1 MKLEK
6 LSNVINMKNV
16 SILFSGNSGDGIQS
30 LGKQF
35 TLNCFLGKN
44 SNYLNSSSEFPS
56 EIRTYNNT
64 IESLSSFKVNF
75 GYKNVVLPSHKYD
88 VLVVFNASA
97 LRANIANLKNGGIII
112 AEESGFLANKL
123 KLAGYTE
130 NPFKL
135 RKDGIQRYVV
145 YLLNVNKY
153 LTRLNKYKYLTKYS
167 KNMLVL
173 GFLSYLFNLKPN
185 NPLKG
190 ELKNQRNYHLFKWGY
205 ELGKNKIINQIEVS
219 KINNK
224 KSNDTVLNGNKAIVF
239 GIFKASQISKV
250 PIFYS
255 YYPITPATSILNY
268 INKYKK
274 YSKYCIKTFLSEDEM
289 SSISCSIGASYT
301 GALGVTATSG
311 PGMSLMLEGIGLCFM
326 LELPLLIINVQRA
339 GPSTGL
345 PTKTEQSDL
354 LQALYGCHGETN
366 IPVLAAKSVGNC
378 FNISFIACKIAL
390 EYMTPVVL
398 LSDFYLANSFA
409 LWPLQNMEYLENI
422 ICNYP
427 LHKKKYSPY
436 ERNKNKVRF
445 WGIPGKIKCTNIIGG
460 LEKKNLIGDVSFDSQ
475 NHELMVKLRKN
486 KINNIR
492 YYLPKQ
498 KINVGKNHGK
508 ILIIS
513 WGSTYKI
520 IKNAVQI
527 LISTGYSVSN
537 SHFEFIN
544 PLPKGIKKFIYNFEK
559 VVIAELNTGQ
569 FSQII
574 RKKFLINVISINKIQ
589 ASQFTVVEIVN
600 QIKEL
605 INN

>member
-1 MKLEK
+1 
-6 LSNVINMKNV
+6 MKNL

-35 TLNCFLGKN
+35 TLNCFN
-44 SNYLNSSSEFPS
+44 SSNYLNSSSEFPS
-56 EIRTYNNT
+56 EIRTCNNT
-64 IESLSSFKVNF
+64 IESLSSFQVNF
-75 GYKNVVLPSHKYD
+75 GEKNVVSPSHRYD

-97 LRANIANLKNGGIII
+97 LKANIANLKTGGIII
-112 AEESGFLANKL
+112 AEASGFLANKL

-130 NPFKL
+130 KNHPLKL
-135 RKDGIQRYVV
+135 SKYVV
-145 YLLNVNKY
+145 YIFNLKINLKINLK
-153 LTRLNKYKYLTKYS
+153 KSSSKSSSSSSKSS
-167 KNMLVL
+167 KNLLGL
-173 GFLSYLFNLKPN
+173 GFLSYLFNFQHNLNPN
-185 NPLKG
+185 PNSPLNSP
-190 ELKNQRNYHLFKWGY
+190 LNSPFFKLGY
-205 ELGKNKIINQIEVS
+205 ELGQNTIIKQIEVS
-219 KINNK
+219 KINNINNK
-224 KSNDTVLNGNKAIVF
+224 TSNYTVLNGNQAIVF
-239 GIFKASQISKV
+239 GIFQASQISEV

-274 YSKYCIKTFLSEDEM
+274 YSKYCIKTFLSEDEI
-289 SSISCSIGASYT
+289 SSISSSIGASYA
-301 GALGVTATSG
+301 GYLGVTATSG

-366 IPVLAAKSVGNC
+366 IPILAAKSVGNC

-398 LSDFYLANSFA
+398 LSDFYLANSFE

-427 LHKKKYSPY
+427 LHKKTYNPY

-460 LEKKNLIGDVSFDSQ
+460 LEKKHLIGDVSFDSQ
-475 NHELMVKLRKN
+475 NHELMVKLRKK

-492 YYLPKQ
+492 YYLPRQ
-498 KINVGKNHGK
+498 KINLGKNHGK

-520 IKNAVQI
+520 IKNAVKI

-544 PLPKGIKKFIYNFEK
+544 PLPKGIKNFIYNFEK

-569 FSQII
+569 FYKII
-574 RKKFLINVISINKIQ
+574 RTKFLINVISINKIK
-589 ASQFTVVEIVN
+589 ASQLTVVEIVN

>member
-1 MKLEK
+1 
-6 LSNVINMKNV
+6 MKNL

-35 TLNCFLGKN
+35 TLNCFN
-44 SNYLNSSSEFPS
+44 SSNYLNSASEFPS
-56 EIRTYNNT
+56 EIRTCNNT
-64 IESLSSFKVNF
+64 MESLSSFQVNF
-75 GYKNVVLPSHKYD
+75 GDKKVVSPSHRHD

-97 LRANIANLKNGGIII
+97 LRANLANLKPGGIII

-130 NPFKL
+130 KNNPLKL
-135 RKDGIQRYVV
+135 SQDGIQRYVV
-145 YLLNVNKY
+145 YILNVNNSNY
-153 LTRLNKYKYLTKYS
+153 LTRLNVKLKKYR

-173 GFLSYLFNLKPN
+173 GFLSYLLHFK
-185 NPLKG
+185 K
-190 ELKNQRNYHLFKWGY
+190 QINYHLLKLGY
-205 ELGKNKIINQIEVS
+205 ELGQTKIIPQMEVS
-219 KINNK
+219 KLKLK
-224 KSNDTVLNGNKAIVF
+224 KNQSKDTVLNGNKAIVF

-274 YSKYCIKTFLSEDEM
+274 YSKYCLKIFLSEDEI
-289 SSISCSIGASYT
+289 SSISSSIGASYA
-301 GALGVTATSG
+301 GYLGVTATSG

-378 FNISFIACKIAL
+378 FNISFLACKIAL

-398 LSDFYLANSFA
+398 LSDFYLANSFE

-427 LHKKKYSPY
+427 LHKTKSNPY

-460 LEKKNLIGDVSFDSQ
+460 LEKQNIIGDVSFDSQ
-475 NHELMVKLRKN
+475 NHELMVKLRQN

-492 YYLPKQ
+492 YYLPRQ
-498 KINVGKNHGK
+498 KINLGKNHGK

-520 IKNAVQI
+520 IKNAVKI

-544 PLPKGIKKFIYNFEK
+544 PLPKGIKKFIYNFDQ

-569 FSQII
+569 FSKII
-574 RKKFLINVISINKIQ
+574 INKFLINVISINKIK

-600 QIKEL
+600 KIKEL

>member
-1 MKLEK
+1 
-6 LSNVINMKNV
+6 MKNLT
-16 SILFSGNSGDGIQS
+16 ILFSGNSGDGIQS

-35 TLNCFLGKN
+35 TLNCLN
-44 SNYLNSSSEFPS
+44 YTNYLNSSSEFPS
-56 EIRTYNNT
+56 EIRTLNNT
-64 IESLSSFKVNF
+64 IESLSSFKINF
-75 GYKNVVLPSHKYD
+75 GYKNVVSQSHRYD

-97 LRANIANLKNGGIII
+97 LKANIANLKNGGIII

-123 KLAGYTE
+123 KLAGYTN
-130 NPFKL
+130 NPL
-135 RKDGIQRYVV
+135 KDDIQRYIV
-145 YLLNVNKY
+145 YILNVNNH
-153 LTRLNKYKYLTKYS
+153 LTRLNVNKYS

-173 GFLSYLFNLKPN
+173 GFLSYLFNFKKNKIN
-185 NPLKG
+185 N
-190 ELKNQRNYHLFKWGY
+190 NFFKWGY

-219 KINNK
+219 KIK
-224 KSNDTVLNGNKAIVF
+224 RRRKISNYTVLNGNKAIVF

-268 INKYKK
+268 INKYNKS
-274 YSKYCIKTFLSEDEM
+274 SKYCIKTFLSEDEI
-289 SSISCSIGASYT
+289 SSISFSIGTSYA
-301 GALGVTATSG
+301 GHLGVTATSG

-366 IPVLAAKSVGNC
+366 IPVLAAKSIGNC
-378 FNISFIACKIAL
+378 FNISFLACKIAL

-398 LSDFYLANSFA
+398 LSDFYLANSFE
-409 LWPLQNMEYLENI
+409 LWPLPNMEYLENI

-427 LHKKKYSPY
+427 LHKKTYNPY

-460 LEKKNLIGDVSFDSQ
+460 LEKKNIIGDVSFDSQ

-492 YYLPKQ
+492 YYLPRQ
-498 KINVGKNHGK
+498 KINLGKNHGK

-520 IKNAVQI
+520 IKNAVKI

-544 PLPKGIKKFIYNFEK
+544 PLPKGINKFIYNFEK

-574 RKKFLINVISINKIQ
+574 RNKFLINVISINKIK

-600 QIKEL
+600 KIKEL

>member
-1 MKLEK
+1 
-6 LSNVINMKNV
+6 MKNF

-35 TLNCFLGKN
+35 TLNCFN
-44 SNYLNSSSEFPS
+44 YSNYLNSSSEFPS
-56 EIRTYNNT
+56 EIRTSNNT

-75 GYKNVVLPSHKYD
+75 GDQNVVSLSHRYD

-97 LRANIANLKNGGIII
+97 LKANLANLKNGGIII
-112 AEESGFLANKL
+112 AEESGFLANQL
-123 KLAGYTE
+123 KIACYTN
-130 NPFKL
+130 NPLIK
-135 RKDGIQRYVV
+135 YVV
-145 YLLNVNKY
+145 YILN
-153 LTRLNKYKYLTKYS
+153 LNHYKYKDKEKDKYS

-173 GFLSYLFNLKPN
+173 GFLSYLFHFNLLYLLKTQIN
-185 NPLKG
+185 NNFL
-190 ELKNQRNYHLFKWGY
+190 KWGY
-205 ELGKNKIINQIEVS
+205 ELGKTKRLKQIEVS
-219 KINNK
+219 KFK
-224 KSNDTVLNGNKAIVF
+224 KKKYNPSNGNQAIVF
-239 GIFKASQISKV
+239 GILKASQISKV

-274 YSKYCIKTFLSEDEM
+274 SSLKIFLSEDEM
-289 SSISCSIGASYT
+289 SSISSSIGASYA
-301 GALGVTATSG
+301 GYLGITATSG
-311 PGMSLMLEGIGLCFM
+311 PGMSLILEGIGLCFM

-366 IPVLAAKSVGNC
+366 IPVLAAKSIENC

-398 LSDFYLANSFA
+398 LSDFYLANSFEF
-409 LWPLQNMEYLENI
+409 WSFKNLENI

-427 LHKKKYSPY
+427 FKKKKYNPY

-460 LEKKNLIGDVSFDSQ
+460 LEKKNIIGDVSFDSQ

-492 YYLPKQ
+492 YYLPRQ
-498 KINVGKNHGK
+498 KINLGKNHGK

-513 WGSTYKI
+513 WGSTYQI
-520 IKNAVQI
+520 INNAVKI
-527 LISTGYSVSN
+527 LISTGYSVSS
-537 SHFEFIN
+537 SHFEFLN
-544 PLPKGIKKFIYNFEK
+544 PLPNGINKFIYNFEK

-574 RKKFLINVISINKIQ
+574 RNQFLINVISINKIQ

-600 QIKEL
+600 KIKEL
-605 INN
+605 INT